1 VPLEQIGHSAKSRL
15 WRQKVGTAAQTS
27 RLAPGSHLRYES
39 SEAMLSFRV
48 SLAVAALAA
57 ATAAPSAHAPGPAP
71 CTGSDPDYAW
81 TMDTLRDVVSFSDQL
96 SVIRVV
102 REAIPP
108 APKGPEGWAGL
119 IGRTVTVEVERTLWR
134 RPGAASAPARFRFS
148 DSGWWGDL
156 GHKRPTRI
164 PGVTRLRVGHRYL
177 AAIARW
183 HGTWLA
189 HEQVRL
195 SLKGRLVV
203 GGVDCGEPSFA
214 HQELAGR
221 RIKDAV
227 AVVTGT
233 APYRAAARH
242 PGLNPARR
250 WQVVDRDRYR
260 VEGKARNEPITVQ
273 AGVTAQSR
281 WTLYTRRGR
290 HGGWCLGLGTRPLWP
305 GGGFSPSGEGCG
317 GPGVTKARPI
327 TLGAFSAAGRGAF
340 VYGHAWEGVTE
351 VEVTVGDSAPVTVQ
365 TMYAP
370 REIGG
375 RNRYWVAPTGRDL
388 CDGFSVKAV
397 GFGAPSQVLRA
408 SPGCPQPFSR
418 IFTSAR

>member
-1 VPLEQIGHSAKSRL
+1 
-15 WRQKVGTAAQTS
+15 
-27 RLAPGSHLRYES
+27 
-39 SEAMLSFRV
+39 MLSFRV

-57 ATAAPSAHAPGPAP
+57 ATAAPAAHAPGPAP

-102 REAIPP
+102 RQAIPP

-134 RPGAASAPARFRFS
+134 RPGAPSAPARFRFS
-148 DSGWWGDL
+148 DWGWWGDL
-156 GHKRPTRI
+156 DHKRPTRI
-164 PGVTRLRVGHRYL
+164 PGATRLRVGHRYL

-195 SLKGRLVV
+195 LLKGGLLV

-221 RIKDAV
+221 RLKDAAALV
-227 AVVTGT
+227 ADT

-242 PGLNPARR
+242 PGLDPAGR

-273 AGVTAQSR
+273 AGITPQSR
-281 WTLYTRRGR
+281 WTLTRDAAATTAGSAPASPPERSGR
-290 HGGWCLGLGTRPLWP
+290 ATASRRAARAAAAE
-305 GGGFSPSGEGCG
+305 SPSRTRSRSGCSTG
-317 GPGVTKARPI
+317 ATAAPSSTAVPGAARPRW
-327 TLGAFSAAGRGAF
+327 S
-340 VYGHAWEGVTE
+340 
-351 VEVTVGDSAPVTVQ
+351 
-365 TMYAP
+365 
-370 REIGG
+370 
-375 RNRYWVAPTGRDL
+375 
-388 CDGFSVKAV
+388 
-397 GFGAPSQVLRA
+397 
-408 SPGCPQPFSR
+408 
-418 IFTSAR
+418 